1 MSTSSFSFNNDNSS
15 YINLETILGCT
26 VGSRA
31 ENGLVFLDE
40 EKPCGEELEYL
51 DEIERERNY
60 EFGFCGD
67 QFHHDSI
74 RSILLPRYHLFL
86 MGQVGST
93 ICGKQRLT
101 VGRNRQ

>member
-74 RSILLPRYHLFL
+74 RSI
-86 MGQVGST
+86 
-93 ICGKQRLT
+93 
-101 VGRNRQ
+101 

>member
-1 MSTSSFSFNNDNSS
+1 MSTSNFSFNNGNIDF
-15 YINLETILGCT
+15 INLETIYGRT
-26 VGSRA
+26 DRSRA

-74 RSILLPRYHLFL
+74 RSI
-86 MGQVGST
+86 
-93 ICGKQRLT
+93 
-101 VGRNRQ
+101 

>member
-1 MSTSSFSFNNDNSS
+1 MSTSSFSFNNDNSG

-31 ENGLVFLDE
+31 ENGFVFLDE

-74 RSILLPRYHLFL
+74 RSIWY
-86 MGQVGST
+86 
-93 ICGKQRLT
+93 
-101 VGRNRQ
+101 RQDSFAN

>member
-1 MSTSSFSFNNDNSS
+1 MGSLKEAKHSNLSLCRRDLSMSTSSFSFNNDNSS

-74 RSILLPRYHLFL
+74 RSI
-86 MGQVGST
+86 
-93 ICGKQRLT
+93 
-101 VGRNRQ
+101 

>member
-1 MSTSSFSFNNDNSS
+1 MNTSSFSFNNDNSG

-40 EKPCGEELEYL
+40 EKPCGEELEHL

-74 RSILLPRYHLFL
+74 RSI
-86 MGQVGST
+86 
-93 ICGKQRLT
+93 
-101 VGRNRQ
+101 

>member
-40 EKPCGEELEYL
+40 EKPCGEELEY
-51 DEIERERNY
+51 
-60 EFGFCGD
+60 
-67 QFHHDSI
+67 
-74 RSILLPRYHLFL
+74 
-86 MGQVGST
+86 
-93 ICGKQRLT
+93 
-101 VGRNRQ
+101 